1 MLVPGQSAVKFKTRH
16 VNDNGFNPL
25 WQESFKFRVDYEHHQ
40 LVFFRFVVQD
50 EDIKFS
56 DLIASYCISLDCLQ
70 EGYRHIQLHDPSG
83 DPYLYST
90 LFIRVSIQPVLTT
103 RNQGAIQR
111 QPLLTKGSSG
121 ELPPLPVDATASS
134 SSIQRPQLNQDWS
147 SGELPPLPKDKVIK
161 AVAPADSRSSTDS
174 SHKEP
179 SEPSLSQN
187 SSVHS
192 LHAAPTGAATAAPT
206 NSTSAT
212 NAGNVTTTIIA
223 QPAVGKAVESV
234 SNSSAPQLPPIES
247 SSESFLQGSDL
258 PVLPPTPPP
267 KSK

>member
-1 MLVPGQSAVKFKTRH
+1 MLVPGQSAIKYKTRH
-16 VNDNGFNPL
+16 VSDNGFNPL
-25 WQESFKFRVDYEHHQ
+25 WEESFKFRVDYEHHQ

-103 RNQGAIQR
+103 RNQSAIQR
-111 QPLLTKGSSG
+111 QPLLSKGSSG
-121 ELPPLPVDATASS
+121 ELLPLPVNATTSS
-134 SSIQRPQLNQDWS
+134 AQRPPLNQDWS
-147 SGELPPLPKDKVIK
+147 SGELPPLPHEKVVRPM
-161 AVAPADSRSSTDS
+161 ASVESRSSTES

-179 SEPSLSQN
+179 SETSETLALSQN

-192 LHAAPTGAATAAPT
+192 LHAVPTTAAAT
-206 NSTSAT
+206 STSN
-212 NAGNVTTTIIA
+212 NANATTTILA
-223 QPAVGKAVESV
+223 QPAVGKAVELTP
-234 SNSSAPQLPPIES
+234 SNGGAPQLPPIES
-247 SSESFLQGSDL
+247 TSESFLQASDL
-258 PVLPPTPPP
+258 TALPPTPPP